1 MGRGAAVVLLHVA
14 STAVA
19 GIGGLDPSFG
29 TGGIVTTDPSG
40 LNRPDTGTSMAID
53 GSDRIVVAGYTSLVT
68 GNTIALTRYTAAGA
82 LDGSFGSGGTVV
94 VGLGTQTTANG
105 VAIDGAG
112 NIVVVGDIRN
122 GDDTDILVMRF
133 DSSGSADGAF
143 GAGGVV
149 TTDLGLLNEKATDV
163 AIDALGR
170 IVVTGYWL
178 NAPAGS
184 KAVVARYL
192 STGALDATFG
202 SGGIVQTPSPDTS
215 GAIGSGIVQMNDV
228 EIDATGAIVIAGAFG
243 THVGLA
249 RYLTTGTLDPTFGT
263 GGTVLSTVSGLATG
277 LSIDGAGRLAVAG
290 FGLTSQTTLGAARFL
305 ANGALDTS
313 FGTGG
318 VVSTTITDS
327 SFDAAITHD
336 GDGRILVAGGEN
348 GRRVTGAFIVL
359 RLTPFGI
366 FDPTFG
372 TDGVAR
378 IEVADFYADRAA
390 AIAMT
395 TGDRILVGG
404 SGDSDFAVAALF
416 GGGDCG
422 DGVLDA
428 GEDCDTGGTNGL
440 PSICCS
446 GSCAFDG
453 PSKACRPSADECDAA
468 ETCTGSSVTC
478 PVVDAAKPAGTVCN
492 PSTGIC
498 DPAETCDGT
507 SFSCP
512 ADVTSV
518 GPDTDSDGMC
528 DAGDLC
534 TNVGGAQSFAAAPRS
549 KLLSTPVKL
558 VLSAGFA
565 LPPSTPFSGI
575 DPTADAVR
583 LTVNASNAQLL
594 EAIELPTSGY
604 SGPLSYGWVRNTA
617 GTKWTYR
624 DKLGRIGG
632 IKKMTLGSAA
642 PGIRVKVS
650 GRLGVPANAP
660 SAMPVEVVVTLGD
673 QSAAL
678 AGSCGESTFDAA
690 SCQYRGPATF
700 KCRK

>member
-1 MGRGAAVVLLHVA
+1 MGMGVLSLALLAMAPAAI
-14 STAVA
+14 A

-29 TGGIVTTDPSG
+29 TAGIVTTDVTG
-40 LNRPDTGTSMAID
+40 ANRPDTGTSMAID
-53 GSDRIVVAGYTSLVT
+53 GSGRIVVAGYTSLVT
-68 GNTIALTRYTAAGA
+68 GNTVALTRYTAAGA
-82 LDGSFGSGGTVV
+82 LDGSFGSGGKVV
-94 VGLGTQTTANG
+94 VALGTQTTANG

-112 NIVVVGDIRN
+112 NIVVVGDIRD

-178 NAPAGS
+178 NPPAGS

-215 GAIGSGIVQMNDV
+215 GALGSGIVQMSDV
-228 EIDATGAIVIAGAFG
+228 ELDATGAIVIAGAFG

-263 GGTVLSTVSGLATG
+263 GGTVLSTVSGSATG
-277 LSIDGAGRLAVAG
+277 LAIDGSGRLVVAG
-290 FGLTSQTTLGAARFL
+290 FGMTTQNLGAARFL
-305 ANGALDTS
+305 GNGTLDGS

-318 VVSTTITDS
+318 VVTTTINS
-327 SFDAAITHD
+327 STFDAAVTID
-336 GDGRILVAGGEN
+336 GDGRILLAGSEN
-348 GRRVTGAFIVL
+348 GRRVTGAFVVL
-359 RLTPFGI
+359 RLTPFGL

-372 TDGVAR
+372 VNGNAT
-378 IEVADFYADRAA
+378 IEIADFYGDRAA

-395 TGDRILVGG
+395 TGNRILVGG

-422 DGVLDA
+422 NGTLDP

-453 PSKACRPSADECDAA
+453 PSKACRPSAHDCDAA

-492 PSTGIC
+492 PSSGIC
-498 DPAETCDGT
+498 DPAETCDGS

-518 GPDTDSDGMC
+518 GPDTDGDGMC

-534 TNVGGAQSFAAAPRS
+534 TNVGGAQSFALSPRS
-549 KLLSTPVKL
+549 KLISTLVKL
-558 VLSAGFA
+558 VVSAGFA
-565 LPPSTPFSGI
+565 PSTPFSSI

-583 LTVNASNAQLL
+583 LTVSASNGQVLD
-594 EAIELPTSGY
+594 AIELPTSTY
-604 SGPLSYGWVRNTA
+604 SGPLSYGWTRNTA

-624 DKLGRIGG
+624 DKLSRVGG
-632 IKKMTLGSAA
+632 IKKMTLTSAA
-642 PGIRVKVS
+642 PGIRMKVS
-650 GRLGVPANAP
+650 GRVGVPANAP
-660 SAMPVEVVVTLGD
+660 SDMPVEVVVTLGD

-678 AGSCGESTFDAA
+678 AGSCGESTFDAT
-690 SCQYRGPATF
+690 SCNYRGPSTF